1 MYLEHRR
8 EHGGAE
14 QIVHLLVRIQKFQMT
29 ALPAKSGVC
38 SYDFSDAGAIN
49 EFEIHQIQYQLIFP
63 LGGQGLNGFAKLDV
77 ALPHVNSSGAVDN
90 DYVFH
95 LAAALTQP
103 IQPAALDTHA
113 DAVQNF

>member
-14 QIVHLLVRIQKFQMT
+14 QVVHLLVRIQKFQMT
-29 ALPAKSGVC
+29 ALLAKSGVG
-38 SYDFSDAGAIN
+38 SYDFSDAGTVN
-49 EFEIHQIQYQLIFP
+49 EFELHQIQYQLIFS

-77 ALPHVNSSGAVDN
+77 AFTYGNSSGAINN
-90 DYVFH
+90 DDVFH
-95 LAAALTQP
+95 LAGALAQL
-103 IQPAALDTHA
+103 IQSASLDAHS